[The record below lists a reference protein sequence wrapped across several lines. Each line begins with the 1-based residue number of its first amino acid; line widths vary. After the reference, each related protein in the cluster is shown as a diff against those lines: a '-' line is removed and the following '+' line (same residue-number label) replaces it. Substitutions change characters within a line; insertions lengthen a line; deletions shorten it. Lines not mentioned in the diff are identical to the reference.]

1 MQSQWVAGR
10 FATLTYPL
18 LTMFCLWQ
26 GVALEGIKTLCLPGI
41 RKHLRLLS
49 VDGGVERFV

>member
-1 MQSQWVAGR
+1 MQSQWVAGC